1 MSYLARL
8 FFDIFPEYNRSVD
21 LRLYCLYKSTVFLF
35 ICYHIRPYGLYTLYL
50 LVYKITRVV
59 RRVLI
64 GDAKRRFAVD
74 DIDLYFEIQTYVQL
88 SYTLIF
94 EYFIFFS

>member
-35 ICYHIRPYGLYTLYL
+35 YHIGPYGLYTVYLYN
-50 LVYKITRVV
+50 ITRE
-59 RRVLI
+59 LI
-64 GDAKRRFAVD
+64 GDAKRRSVVD
-74 DIDLYFEIQTYVQL
+74 DIDWYFEIQTYVQL

-94 EYFIFFS
+94 